1 MICAPTPIRVVGM
14 QSGQS
19 TGDVVF
25 VGEDGSRWVHW
36 DGRDITG
43 ITHGTL
49 RGGSIYPTG
58 PPPLRFAIASPSVQ
72 DEAKRKAEAARQSR
86 AEQIAR
92 AARGYAP
99 RMHAMKKSPDPPE
112 FHARSNPPSFRR

>member
-14 QSGQS
+14 QSGPN

-25 VGEDGSRWVHW
+25 VGNDGSRWVRW
-36 DGRDITG
+36 DGWDVTG
-43 ITHGTL
+43 NRYATL
-49 RGGSIYPTG
+49 RDGSIYPADG
-58 PPPLRFAIASPSVQ
+58 PSPRRSPTAPTSAQ
-72 DEAKRKAEAARQSR
+72 DEAKRKAEAARSR

-99 RMHAMKKSPDPPE
+99 RMHAMKKSPAPPE